1 MQQLSYRGGGDL
13 AIEPADPA
21 PPAPGLVRVLVHSTG
36 LCTSDVYGYAGVN
49 DRRDVVL
56 GPGEVLVMGHEIS
69 GHVEATGQPVA
80 VNPIYGCG
88 ACARCA
94 AGDENLCA
102 RRTVVGC
109 APAAP
114 GGYADWVDVPP
125 RALHPLPAGVSPEW
139 GALAEP
145 LAVGAH
151 GARLA
156 APRAGDRVLVVG
168 GGIIGLGAA
177 LAARRRGPDQVLV
190 LEPNPRRRALAG
202 RLGLEAA
209 APEDVLGAA
218 GADGTFDVAIDCVAR
233 PETLDGAISAVPPR
247 GLVVLV
253 GIWADHVPLDVSALV
268 GRETRL
274 AGSYGYDGADFADVV
289 AWIGRGEADL
299 GALIE
304 HRVGFDGL
312 VGAFE
317 AYKNRELDAVR
328 TLFQPRLDPTED

>member
-21 PPAPGLVRVLVHSTG
+21 PPAPGLVRVRVHSTG

-56 GPGEVLVMGHEIS
+56 GPGDVLVMGHEIS
-69 GHVEATGQPVA
+69 GRVEATGQAVA

-109 APAAP
+109 APSAP
-114 GGYADWVDVPP
+114 GGYADAVDVPE
-125 RALHPLPAGVSPEW
+125 RALHPLPAGVPLEW
-139 GALAEP
+139 GALVEP
-145 LAVGAH
+145 LTVGAH
-151 GARLA
+151 GVRLA
-156 APRAGDRVLVVG
+156 GLDPGDRVLVVG

-177 LAARRRGPDQVLV
+177 LAARRVVGDRVVV
-190 LEPNPRRRALAG
+190 LEPNPRRRALAA

-209 APEDVLGAA
+209 APGDVLGAA
-218 GADGTFDVAIDCVAR
+218 GSEGAFDVALDCVAR
-233 PETLDGAISAVPPR
+233 PETLAGAIRAVPPR

-253 GIWADHVPLDVSALV
+253 GIWADEVPLPVSDVV
-268 GRETRL
+268 GRETRIM
-274 AGSYGYDGADFADVV
+274 GSYGYDPADFADVV
-289 AWIGRGEADL
+289 AWVGRGEADL
-299 GALIE
+299 GVLIE
-304 HRVGFDGL
+304 ERVGFAGL

-317 AYKNRELDAVR
+317 AYKNRTTDAVR
-328 TLFQPRLDPTED
+328 TLFQPEGDT